1 MSSYVILNAINAAAI
16 EGHNNGKAAKPVA
29 SFTTSNGLMVIAKG
43 KKKLGTL
50 AASGINETM
59 YTDYCNNVKN
69 LYFDVVHI
77 ENANNNVA
85 QKTAAE
91 AKAAENKARD
101 YFFTDLKEL
110 VSSMMDDTYNPLD
123 LFETGE
129 AVRDFSEQCRAVLRK
144 FTTGSTG
151 YEVEAAKISAF
162 VKWLEPAIATRASGV
177 SMLSFAERDRRANL
191 KKWMNK
197 VSKTEVS
204 IKAKEGEVAAKQAD
218 IAKLTE
224 KGKDTKRAEKALA
237 NIKAELEQLKVALDG
252 AKAKVELY
260 TNMTTEYSADE
271 MLSPAAVVTAA

>member
-1 MSSYVILNAINAAAI
+1 MSNYVILNAINAAAI
-16 EGHNNGKAAKPVA
+16 EGHNNGKAAKAVA
-29 SFTTSNGLMVIAKG
+29 SFTTSNGLMAVAKG
-43 KKKLGTL
+43 KKKLETL
-50 AASGINETM
+50 AASGINEAM
-59 YTDYCNNVKN
+59 YTDYCNNVKS

-77 ENANNNVA
+77 ENARDNKDNI
-85 QKTAAE
+85 T
-91 AKAAENKARD
+91 ENKARD
-101 YFFTDLKEL
+101 YFFADLKEL
-110 VSSMMDDTYNPLD
+110 VTSIMDETYNPLD

-129 AVRDFSEQCRAVLRK
+129 AVRDFSEQCLAVLRK

-151 YEVEAAKISAF
+151 YEIEAAKIGAF

-177 SMLSFAERDRRANL
+177 AMLSFAERDRRANL
-191 KKWMNK
+191 KKWTNK
-197 VSKTEVS
+197 VSKTEAS
-204 IKAKEGEVAAKQAD
+204 IEAKEGEVAAKEAD

>member
-1 MSSYVILNAINAAAI
+1 MSNYVILNAINAAAI
-16 EGHNNGKAAKPVA
+16 EGHNNGKAAKAVA
-29 SFTTSNGLMVIAKG
+29 SFTTSNGLMAVAKG
-43 KKKLGTL
+43 KKKLETL
-50 AASGINETM
+50 AASGINEAM

-77 ENANNNVA
+77 ENARDNKDNI
-85 QKTAAE
+85 T
-91 AKAAENKARD
+91 ENKARD
-101 YFFTDLKEL
+101 YFFADLKEL
-110 VSSMMDDTYNPLD
+110 VTSIMDETYNPLD

-129 AVRDFSEQCRAVLRK
+129 AVRDFSEQCLAVLRK

-151 YEVEAAKISAF
+151 YEIEAAKIGAF

-177 SMLSFAERDRRANL
+177 AMLSFAERDRRANL
-191 KKWMNK
+191 KKWTNK
-197 VSKTEVS
+197 VSKTEAS
-204 IKAKEGEVAAKQAD
+204 IEAKEGEVAAKEAD

>member
-1 MSSYVILNAINAAAI
+1 MSSYAILNAINAAAI
-16 EGHNNGKAAKPVA
+16 EGHNNGKAAKAVA

-43 KKKLGTL
+43 KKKLETL

-77 ENANNNVA
+77 ENANGNA
-85 QKTAAE
+85 KDKAA

-110 VSSMMDDTYNPLD
+110 VSSIMDETYNPLD

-177 SMLSFAERDRRANL
+177 AMLSFAERDRRANL
-191 KKWMNK
+191 KKWTNK
-197 VSKTEVS
+197 VSKTETS
-204 IKAKEGEVAAKQAD
+204 IEAKEGEVAAKQAD

-260 TNMTTEYSADE
+260 ANMTTEYSADE